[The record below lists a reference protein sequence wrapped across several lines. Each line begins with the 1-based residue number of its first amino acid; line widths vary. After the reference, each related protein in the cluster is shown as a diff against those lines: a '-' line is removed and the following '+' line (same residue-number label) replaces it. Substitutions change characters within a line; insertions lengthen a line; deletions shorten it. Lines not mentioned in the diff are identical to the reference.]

1 MLVTRTEYTDAD
13 STILPI
19 VSATEANI
27 DHERLH
33 RTSRS
38 FRSLGMKSIVLV
50 KDGALAWEWHDLG
63 EDRVEPLFSC
73 TKSVLSLLIGIAADE
88 GLLRGWDEPA
98 VQWIE
103 PLQRSED
110 PRIHQITVGHL
121 LTMTAGL
128 EWADFD
134 KPYREMR
141 QSEDWVA
148 YSAGVPMLH
157 DPGKVFCYN
166 SGGSHMLSAILTQ
179 ATGESAMQYASTRL
193 FEPLA
198 IRHAAW
204 SSNNGINEG
213 GTGLHLGS
221 RDLAKLGLLCL
232 QRGQMNGTS
241 IVSTGWVE
249 QTTRSHH
256 KALKHYEPR
265 IYGEYGGHWWV
276 DEGDEASGPFY
287 FAYGHGGQYLIVAPK
302 LDAVVVIRKK
312 PSGRGSG
319 ILSRDLFHNSI
330 IPSITLV

>member
-1 MLVTRTEYTDAD
+1 MLVTRSEFADAD
-13 STILPI
+13 NTILPI
-19 VSATEANI
+19 VSAKEANI
-27 DHERLH
+27 DEERLH
-33 RTSRS
+33 RTART
-38 FRSLGMKSIVLV
+38 FRSLGMKSVVLV
-50 KDGALAWEWHDLG
+50 KGGALAWEWHDLG
-63 EDRVEPLFSC
+63 EDTVEPLFSC
-73 TKSVLSLLIGIAADE
+73 TKSVLSLLLGIAAEE
-88 GLLRGWDEPA
+88 GLLQGMEEPA
-98 VQWIE
+98 SKWIE
-103 PLQRSED
+103 PLGRATDE
-110 PRIHQITVGHL
+110 RVHQITVGHL
-121 LTMTAGL
+121 LTMTSGM

-134 KPYREMR
+134 KPYRAMR

-166 SGGSHMLSAILTQ
+166 SGGSHLLSAILTQ
-179 ATGESAMQYASTRL
+179 TTGESAMQYATARL

-213 GTGLHLGS
+213 GTGLHLAS

-232 QRGQMNGTS
+232 RSGQLNDS
-241 IVSTGWVE
+241 SLVPSTWLE

-276 DEGDEASGPFY
+276 DEGDQASGPFY

-319 ILSRDLFHNSI
+319 IISRDLFHHSI
-330 IPSITLV
+330 VPSLTVV

>member
-1 MLVTRTEYTDAD
+1 MLVTRSEYTDTDNA
-13 STILPI
+13 ILPI
-19 VSATEANI
+19 VSAQEANI
-27 DHERLH
+27 DHDRLH
-33 RTSRS
+33 RNAAS
-38 FRSLGMKSIVLV
+38 FRSLGMRSVVLV
-50 KDGALAWEWHDLG
+50 KDGALVWEWHDLG
-63 EDRVEPLFSC
+63 EDKVEPLFSC
-73 TKSVLSLLIGIAADE
+73 TKSVLSLLIGIASDE
-88 GLLRGWDEPA
+88 GLIRGMEEFA
-98 VQWIE
+98 SEWIE
-103 PLQRSED
+103 PFARAAD

-121 LTMTAGL
+121 LTMTSGL

-134 KPYREMR
+134 KPYRAMR
-141 QSEDWVA
+141 KSEDWVA

-166 SGGSHMLSAILTQ
+166 SGGSHLLSSILSQ
-179 ATGESAMQYASTRL
+179 ATGHSAMQYATTRL

-221 RDLAKLGLLCL
+221 RDLAKLGLLCM
-232 QRGQMNGTS
+232 RGGYLNGTP
-241 IVSTGWVE
+241 IVSTAWLE
-249 QTTRSHH
+249 QTTKSHH

-302 LDAVVVIRKK
+302 LDAVIVIRKK

-319 ILSRDLFHNSI
+319 IISRDLFHHSI
-330 IPSITLV
+330 VPSLTPV